1 MWSLGELGLG
11 DGIIWDVGFWGAG
24 SGGSGAWGAGCRG
37 CGVSDVGHWKLVVG
51 VLGHWDSGLQKDL
64 GALGTGQIPSPSA
77 GACAPTSPRI
87 TLGLTRV

>member
-1 MWSLGELGLG
+1 MGSSGTWDSGEL
-11 DGIIWDVGFWGAG
+11 DQVEVGPWGAG
-24 SGGSGAWGAGCRG
+24 RRG

-51 VLGHWDSGLQKDL
+51 VLGHWDSGLQKGL

-77 GACAPTSPRI
+77 GACAPISPHI